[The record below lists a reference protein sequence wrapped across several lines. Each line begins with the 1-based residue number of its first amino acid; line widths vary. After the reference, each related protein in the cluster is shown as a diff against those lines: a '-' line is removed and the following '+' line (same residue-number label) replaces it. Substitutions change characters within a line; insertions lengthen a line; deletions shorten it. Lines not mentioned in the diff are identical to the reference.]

1 LFFIIILKSNVL
13 KGWDLVVG
21 EKEAKEEKGRSVEK
35 WRGREEM
42 KQSETIKG
50 EFYLSGER
58 AVHKTWESCGA
69 RILSTLLNAN
79 DRSYDV
85 VHSYTHKK

>member
-13 KGWDLVVG
+13 KGWDLWWWG
-21 EKEAKEEKGRSVEK
+21 KRRQKRKKEEVARKRRNEK
-35 WRGREEM
+35 RENF
-42 KQSETIKG
+42 TFRIAR
-50 EFYLSGER
+50 ER